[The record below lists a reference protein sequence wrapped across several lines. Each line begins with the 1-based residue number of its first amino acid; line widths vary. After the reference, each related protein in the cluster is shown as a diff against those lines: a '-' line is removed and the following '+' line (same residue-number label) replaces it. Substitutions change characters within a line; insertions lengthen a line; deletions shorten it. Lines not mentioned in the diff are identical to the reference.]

1 MIAKQNTTKKSA
13 FADLVRL
20 ISLHDSRI
28 DTLAPIL
35 NQVTPFVKWMWT
47 HRELNPVS
55 LGYQSNL
62 ASLPS
67 PHQINCNKY
76 EIHKS

>member
-20 ISLHDSRI
+20 ISLHDGRI
-28 DTLAPIL
+28 DTLSRTL
-35 NQVTPFVKWMWT
+35 TQVTKSV
-47 HRELNPVS
+47 NVS
-55 LGYQSNL
+55 LL
-62 ASLPS
+62 S